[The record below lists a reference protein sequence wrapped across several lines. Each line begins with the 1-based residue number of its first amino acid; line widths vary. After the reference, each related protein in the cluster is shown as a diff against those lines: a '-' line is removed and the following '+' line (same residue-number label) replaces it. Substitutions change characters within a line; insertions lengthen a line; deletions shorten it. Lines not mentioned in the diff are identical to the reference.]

1 MGCDKAIYLRVIKHF
16 KPIWYL
22 YVLPDLVPYYLR
34 SAAEP
39 RLFRW
44 LHYCKSH
51 PSVNNSSNLLGNPI
65 ITTNKLLKLLLSTAC
80 VVAYG
85 LRPLRSR
92 ELGTQHGLLRHSSL
106 KSVIATS
113 KLTGGLGKLV
123 LRLGAPAVHKHVLQV
138 ISPQLLACQQLQL
151 SLKAGTPSSAPQ
163 TTAPGSRLSGVS
175 VSVPD
180 LTCSNYSSLIRRNC
194 LQATNCAQHVW
205 TASLF
210 SAGLGTKAQ
219 LA

>member
-1 MGCDKAIYLRVIKHF
+1 MGCDKAIHLCVIKHF

-51 PSVNNSSNLLGNPI
+51 PTVNNSSNLLGDPI

-85 LRPLRSR
+85 LRPLRWR
-92 ELGTQHGLLRHSSL
+92 ELGTQHGFLWHSSL

-113 KLTGGLGKLV
+113 KLTGRLGKLV
-123 LRLGAPAVHKHVLQV
+123 LRLGALAVHKHVLQA
-138 ISPQLLACQQLQL
+138 ISHQLLARWRLQL
-151 SLKAGTPSSAPQ
+151 SLGAGTPSSAPQ
-163 TTAPGSRLSGVS
+163 TTAPGSWLSGVS

-180 LTCSNYSSLIRRNC
+180 LTCGNYSSLIRRNC
-194 LQATNCAQHVW
+194 LQATNRAQHTW
-205 TASLF
+205 RASLF